1 MGVWWK
7 RDHLRA
13 LIVLGTLTSAR
24 RHPWAV
30 VGLVPYFQRERYRHG
45 PGRRAQLRSTWEMP
59 GHWLVDL
66 AELATFAAGSVRY
79 RTILL

>member
-1 MGVWWK
+1 
-7 RDHLRA
+7 
-13 LIVLGTLTSAR
+13 
-24 RHPWAV
+24 V